1 MTGRASVWQ
10 PAAVSREEYAA
21 RAVSPGYAR
30 ALAANPPGAASNPN
44 LLAFG
49 NSGGL
54 LRNGVCWW
62 HSRFT
67 RAALY
72 LVYFEPSKPKPDART
87 ARKAIR
93 SLMNADR
100 VVEIP
105 GYSCL
110 RDFSAD
116 YAKEIQKILERRQI
130 SDGVLR
136 FAWIDGLSGSH
147 RVSGRRLGAL
157 LDGIH
162 AETSRAGLAYVK
174 LQIHGIDAHSLLVT
188 EMEPLGGGGYRCRYL
203 DSNWPLERVWE
214 YTPGPYPESAVT
226 GMPGVPYLQR
236 TGELRRIRAKVAE
249 FADRAGRGNA

>member
-1 MTGRASVWQ
+1 MTGRASGWQ
-10 PAAVSREEYAA
+10 PAAMSREEYAA

-100 VVEIP
+100 VVEIQATP
-105 GYSCL
+105 ASGIS
-110 RDFSAD
+110 RPITPRKS
-116 YAKEIQKILERRQI
+116 RR
-130 SDGVLR
+130 SSKG
-136 FAWIDGLSGSH
+136 
-147 RVSGRRLGAL
+147 GR
-157 LDGIH
+157 
-162 AETSRAGLAYVK
+162 SRTA
-174 LQIHGIDAHSLLVT
+174 
-188 EMEPLGGGGYRCRYL
+188 C
-203 DSNWPLERVWE
+203 
-214 YTPGPYPESAVT
+214 
-226 GMPGVPYLQR
+226 
-236 TGELRRIRAKVAE
+236 
-249 FADRAGRGNA
+249 

>member
-1 MTGRASVWQ
+1 
-10 PAAVSREEYAA
+10 VSR
-21 RAVSPGYAR
+21 GYAR

-49 NSGGL
+49 NSGGI

-72 LVYFEPSKPKPDART
+72 LVYFEPAKPRPDARA

-93 SLMNADR
+93 SVMDADR

-116 YAKEIQKILERRQI
+116 YPGEIQKVLERRQL
-130 SDGVLR
+130 SDGILR
-136 FAWIDGLSGSH
+136 FAWVDGLSGSH
-147 RVSGRRLGAL
+147 RVSGARLGAL
-157 LDGIH
+157 LDRIH
-162 AETSRAGLAYVK
+162 AETSREGLAYVK
-174 LQIHGIDAHSLLVT
+174 LQIRGIDAHSLVVT
-188 EMEPLGGGGYRCRYL
+188 EMEPLGGGGYRCSYL
-203 DSNWPLERVWE
+203 DSNWPLERVWT
-214 YTPGPYPESAVT
+214 YRPGQVTASAVT

-236 TGELRRIRAKVAE
+236 TGELRRIRGRVAE
-249 FADRAGRGNA
+249 FAGTASGGGS